1 MPLRFANPAILPWKH
16 QGIRLSS
23 LELRGIAVAM
33 ITVFALLWTF
43 HARNWVYPIAFYA
56 VLLGGYLIRFL
67 RLVSR
72 R

>member
-1 MPLRFANPAILPWKH
+1 LRFANASILPWKH

-23 LELRGIAVAM
+23 LEVRGIVVAM
-33 ITVFALLWTF
+33 IIVFGLLWTF
-43 HARNWVYPIAFYA
+43 HARNWAYPIAFYA
-56 VLLGGYLIRFL
+56 VLLVGYLVRIL